1 MENEN
6 HDDLIV
12 LHVTGPDRPGITSAL
27 TGIIARE
34 GARLVDLGQSVL
46 HGHLTLSA
54 FIEVPQG
61 SDVLRRTLFKA
72 SELGLRMEVS
82 MYNASQGDSRRDGS
96 GCALCVTLLG
106 DLEDG
111 DAVGR
116 TTDYLARTS
125 LNIRE
130 IRTLSRRRLT
140 GLELI
145 VDLPPDRR
153 ITAVEMRAL
162 RGEILSM
169 AGDLGA
175 DMAVQRD
182 GIGRRSKRLVCM
194 DVDSTFIQMEVIDEL
209 AKMAGCGEKVALITD
224 RAMRGELDFSAALR
238 ERVSLLAGLPM
249 EQARRLLDDVPMT
262 PGAEVLVRTLKA
274 LGMRIGLVSGGFTF
288 LVDALKQRFGL
299 DFAFANTLEVEDGR
313 ITGQVRGQIVDADR
327 KAQVLS
333 DMAHV
338 YDCRLDQC
346 VAVGDGANDMK
357 MLRLAGL
364 GIAFRAKPRLQAAA
378 DLSLNA
384 SSLTGVLYLMGFSE
398 RDVAELAGEA
408 PEVCVGPKS
417 T

>member
-1 MENEN
+1 MTAINPE
-6 HDDLIV
+6 DLVV

-27 TGIIARE
+27 TGIFARE

-54 FIEVPQG
+54 FVEVPQG
-61 SDVLRRTLFKA
+61 SDVLRQTLFKA
-72 SELGLRMEVS
+72 SELGLRLEVS
-82 MYNASQGDSRRDGS
+82 MYHPAPPDQPRA
-96 GCALCVTLLG
+96 GCFLCVTLLG

-111 DAVGR
+111 VAVGR
-116 TTDYLARTS
+116 TTAYLAEKG

-130 IRTLSRRRLT
+130 IRTLSRERLSGLELSVDLSLDRRLT
-140 GLELI
+140 
-145 VDLPPDRR
+145 
-153 ITAVEMRAL
+153 AAEMRAL
-162 RGEILSM
+162 RGEILAL
-169 AGDLGA
+169 AGSLGV

-182 GIGRRSKRLVCM
+182 GVGRRSKRLVCM

-209 AKMAGCGEKVALITD
+209 ARMAGCGERVAAITE
-224 RAMRGELDFSAALR
+224 RAMRGEIDFPSALR
-238 ERVSLLAGLPM
+238 ERVALLGGLPM

-288 LVDALKQRFGL
+288 FVDALKQRFGL
-299 DFAFANTLEVEDGR
+299 DFAFANTLEVEDGV
-313 ITGQVRGQIVDADR
+313 ITGQVKGQIVDADR

-346 VAVGDGANDMK
+346 VAVGDGANDMG

-364 GIAFRAKPRLQAAA
+364 GVAFRAKPRLQAEA

-398 RDVAELAGEA
+398 RDVSELAGEL
-408 PEVCVGPKS
+408 PECAGR
-417 T
+417 